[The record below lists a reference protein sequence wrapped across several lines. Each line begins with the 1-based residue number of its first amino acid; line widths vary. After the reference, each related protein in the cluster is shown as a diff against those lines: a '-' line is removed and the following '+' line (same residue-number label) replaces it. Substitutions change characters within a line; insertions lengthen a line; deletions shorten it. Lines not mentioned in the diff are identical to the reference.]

1 MALNNYESIKLTN
14 NWLRD
19 NGIDPEILSDLNLQ
33 ILQAQM
39 IATNILRH
47 HGRLL
52 ERNEAES
59 LNNFLKA
66 SRNGKLRQ
74 KLTLTACYKV
84 MNIGSAVNRKI
95 FKKHRQENKQG

>member
-1 MALNNYESIKLTN
+1 MRLNNYESTKLTN
-14 NWLRD
+14 KWLRD
-19 NGIDPEILSDLNLQ
+19 NGINPEILSDLNIQ

-47 HGRLL
+47 HGKLL
-52 ERNEAES
+52 EHNEAAL

-74 KLTLTACYKV
+74 KLTLTACYTV
-84 MNIGSAVNRKI
+84 MNIGATVNRKI
-95 FKKHRQENKQG
+95 FKMHRQQKD

>member
-1 MALNNYESIKLTN
+1 MKLNNYESTKITN
-14 NWLRD
+14 NWLRQ
-19 NGIDPEILSDLNLQ
+19 NGIDPDMLSDLNVE

-52 ERNEAES
+52 ERNEAAS

-66 SRNGKLRQ
+66 SRNAKLRQ

-84 MNIGSAVNRKI
+84 MNLGAAVNRKL
-95 FKKHRQENKQG
+95 FKMHRQQKD

>member
-1 MALNNYESIKLTN
+1 MRLNNYESTKLTN
-14 NWLRD
+14 NWLRE
-19 NGIDPEILSDLNLQ
+19 NGIDPDMLSDLNVE

-52 ERNEAES
+52 EQNEAAS

-66 SRNGKLRQ
+66 SRNAKLRQ
-74 KLTLTACYKV
+74 KLTLTSCYKV
-84 MNIGSAVNRKI
+84 MNLGAAVNRKL
-95 FKKHRQENKQG
+95 FKMHRQQKD

>member
-1 MALNNYESIKLTN
+1 MRLNNYESTKLTN
-14 NWLRD
+14 KWLRD
-19 NGIDPEILSDLNLQ
+19 NGINPEILSDLNIQ

-47 HGRLL
+47 HGKLL
-52 ERNEAES
+52 EQNEASS

-84 MNIGSAVNRKI
+84 MNIGAAVNRKI
-95 FKKHRQENKQG
+95 FKTHRQQKD